1 MRSLLRYEDEV
12 EEYLP
17 LIKSTALQLV
27 VISIFGRGFGAVL
40 AKSLIPD
47 IDR

>member
-1 MRSLLRYEDEV
+1 MRSLLRDEDEV
-12 EEYLP
+12 EEYLL

-27 VISIFGRGFGAVL
+27 VISIFDRAFGAEL

-47 IDR
+47 IDK